1 MKFIV
6 SSTALFSHL
15 QAISRVINSRN
26 SLPILD
32 CFLFELRDGT
42 LFMTASD
49 NDTTLS
55 TSIEVNESDSDG
67 RFAVS
72 SKTLLEALK
81 EIPEQPLSFH
91 IEPSNMEITVEYL
104 NGKYSLMGQNADEY
118 PQAQALGSNAV
129 QVTMGAEIL
138 MNGVNRSIFATADD
152 ELRPVMNGIYFDI
165 STEGI
170 TLVAS
175 DGHKLVRCKT
185 YAARGAEKAAFILP
199 KKPANLLKNLLP
211 KEQGDVQIGF
221 DDRNAMFTLENYQM
235 ICRLIE
241 GRYPNYNSVIPQNN
255 PHRAIIDR
263 ALFISALRR
272 VSVFS
277 SQSSSLIKLSLSE
290 NQMKISAQD
299 IDFSTSAEE
308 TIACQYGGNPMSIG
322 FKSSFL
328 IDILNNI
335 SAQNIIIELADPS
348 RAGVIVPE
356 EQEED
361 EDLKNPLVFFDLE
374 TTGTNINTDRIVEI
388 CYLKVYPNGNEEAK
402 TLRINP
408 EMHIPEAS
416 TAIHGIHDEDV
427 ADCPTFKEVAKD
439 IARDIEGAD
448 IAGFNSNRFDVPVL
462 VEEFL
467 RAGIDIDL
475 TKRKFVDVQVI
486 YHKLEQRTLSAAYKF
501 YCVLKAQ
508 LDHYPDVLQNDI
520 NYLSEYSSYSK
531 NVDFAGRIVYD
542 DNGVEVFNFG
552 KYKGIPVSEVLKKDM
567 GYYGWIMNG
576 DFTLNTKNV
585 LTKIRLRETG
595 LVK

>member
-81 EIPEQPLSFH
+81 EIPEQPLNFH
-91 IEPSNMEITVEYL
+91 IETSNMEITVEYQ

-118 PQAQALGSNAV
+118 PQAQELGNNAV
-129 QVTMGAEIL
+129 QVTMGADIL
-138 MNGVNRSIFATADD
+138 MNEVNRSLFATADD

-165 STEGI
+165 STEDI

-185 YAARGAEKAAFILP
+185 YAAHGAEKAAFILP
-199 KKPANLLKNLLP
+199 KKPANLLKGLLP

-235 ICRLIE
+235 VCRLIE

-263 ALFISALRR
+263 GMFISALRR

-308 TIACQYGGNPMSIG
+308 TIVCQYGGNPMSIG

-356 EQEED
+356 EQEEN
-361 EDLKNPLVFFDLE
+361 EDLLMLLMPMML
-374 TTGTNINTDRIVEI
+374 
-388 CYLKVYPNGNEEAK
+388 
-402 TLRINP
+402 
-408 EMHIPEAS
+408 
-416 TAIHGIHDEDV
+416 
-427 ADCPTFKEVAKD
+427 
-439 IARDIEGAD
+439 
-448 IAGFNSNRFDVPVL
+448 
-462 VEEFL
+462 
-467 RAGIDIDL
+467 
-475 TKRKFVDVQVI
+475 
-486 YHKLEQRTLSAAYKF
+486 
-501 YCVLKAQ
+501 
-508 LDHYPDVLQNDI
+508 ND
-520 NYLSEYSSYSK
+520 
-531 NVDFAGRIVYD
+531 
-542 DNGVEVFNFG
+542 
-552 KYKGIPVSEVLKKDM
+552 
-567 GYYGWIMNG
+567 
-576 DFTLNTKNV
+576 
-585 LTKIRLRETG
+585 
-595 LVK
+595 

>member
-72 SKTLLEALK
+72 SKPLLEALK

-91 IEPSNMEITVEYL
+91 IEPSKMEITVEYL

-165 STEGI
+165 TTEDI
-170 TLVAS
+170 TMVAS

-185 YAARGAEKAAFILP
+185 LAAKGNERAAFILP
-199 KKPANLLKNLLP
+199 KKPATLLKNLLP
-211 KEQGDVQIGF
+211 KEQGSVTIEF
-221 DDRNAMFTLENYQM
+221 DERNAVFMLDSYRM
-235 ICRLIE
+235 VCRLIE

-255 PHRAIIDR
+255 PHKVTVDR
-263 ALFISALRR
+263 QQLIGALRR
-272 VSVFS
+272 VSIFS
-277 SQSSSLIKLSLSE
+277 SQASSLIKLRMQE
-290 NQMKISAQD
+290 NQIVISAQD

-308 TIACQYGGNPMSIG
+308 TQVCQYAGAAMSIG
-322 FKSSFL
+322 FKSTFL

-335 SAQNIIIELADPS
+335 SPDEVVIELADPS
-348 RAGVIVPE
+348 RAGVIVPV
-356 EQEED
+356 EQEEN
-361 EDLKNPLVFFDLE
+361 EDLLMLLMPMML
-374 TTGTNINTDRIVEI
+374 
-388 CYLKVYPNGNEEAK
+388 
-402 TLRINP
+402 
-408 EMHIPEAS
+408 
-416 TAIHGIHDEDV
+416 
-427 ADCPTFKEVAKD
+427 
-439 IARDIEGAD
+439 
-448 IAGFNSNRFDVPVL
+448 
-462 VEEFL
+462 
-467 RAGIDIDL
+467 
-475 TKRKFVDVQVI
+475 
-486 YHKLEQRTLSAAYKF
+486 
-501 YCVLKAQ
+501 
-508 LDHYPDVLQNDI
+508 ND
-520 NYLSEYSSYSK
+520 
-531 NVDFAGRIVYD
+531 
-542 DNGVEVFNFG
+542 
-552 KYKGIPVSEVLKKDM
+552 
-567 GYYGWIMNG
+567 
-576 DFTLNTKNV
+576 
-585 LTKIRLRETG
+585 
-595 LVK
+595 